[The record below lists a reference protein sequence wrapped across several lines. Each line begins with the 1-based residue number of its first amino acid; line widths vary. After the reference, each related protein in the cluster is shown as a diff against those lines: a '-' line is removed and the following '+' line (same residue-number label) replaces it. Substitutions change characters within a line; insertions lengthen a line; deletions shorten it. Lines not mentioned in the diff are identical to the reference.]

1 MNLIFEKRP
10 EMRITRKQLTKLFE
24 FVTLGFY
31 FLFNGNYYDQINN
44 VVMGFPLWH
53 VLANLF
59 ISYHE
64 KIWLE
69 EFKIS
74 EVVLYRRYVDD
85 IICLFACEKD
95 ADEFLTFSNSRHPKI
110 KFTFE
115 KEKQALPWKMDDH
128 WHPCPCP

>member
-10 EMRITRKQLTKLFE
+10 EMRITGKQLTKLFE
-24 FVTLGFY
+24 FVTLRFY

-44 VVMGFPLWH
+44 VVMGFPLGH
-53 VLANLF
+53 ALANLF

-64 KIWLE
+64 KIWSE

-74 EVVLYRRYVDD
+74 EVVLYRWYVDD

-95 ADEFLTFSNSRHPKI
+95 ANEFFNLLNSRHPDISSLSKRKKI
-110 KFTFE
+110 T
-115 KEKQALPWKMDDH
+115 KQYF
-128 WHPCPCP
+128 

>member
-1 MNLIFEKRP
+1 
-10 EMRITRKQLTKLFE
+10 MRITRKQLTKLFE

-31 FLFNGNYYDQINN
+31 FLFNGNYYDQININN
-44 VVMGFPLWH
+44 VVMGFPLGH

-95 ADEFLTFSNSRHPKI
+95 ADEFLTFLNSRHPKI

-115 KEKQALPWKMDDH
+115 KEKQALP
-128 WHPCPCP
+128 

>member
-10 EMRITRKQLTKLFE
+10 EMRITGKQLTKLFE
-24 FVTLGFY
+24 FVTLRFY

-44 VVMGFPLWH
+44 VVMGFPLGH
-53 VLANLF
+53 ALANLF

-64 KIWLE
+64 KIWSE

-74 EVVLYRRYVDD
+74 EVVLYRWYVDD

-95 ADEFLTFSNSRHPKI
+95 ADEFLTF
-110 KFTFE
+110 
-115 KEKQALPWKMDDH
+115 
-128 WHPCPCP
+128 